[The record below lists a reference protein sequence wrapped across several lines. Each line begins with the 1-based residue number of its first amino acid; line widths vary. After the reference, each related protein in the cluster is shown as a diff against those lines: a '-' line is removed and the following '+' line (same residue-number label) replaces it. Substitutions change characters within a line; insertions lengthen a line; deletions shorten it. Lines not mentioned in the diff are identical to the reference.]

1 MSDFAQQRRMMVDG
15 QLRTYDVTDPSLLIA
30 MGSVPRE
37 LFVADPATAY
47 SDRPVAMAAGA
58 RRRMMTPMV
67 FARLV
72 QGAAPTTD
80 DSVLVVGAGTGY
92 GAAVLAALAGT
103 GRRTRIRLRRSQS
116 SAEKTLAGLAL
127 PNVTVVV
134 GPLKAGHPARSP
146 YAAILIEGAIDVEPT
161 ELLKQLSPGG
171 RLACV
176 MGRGRAGRAVLYT
189 RNGDVVGQRTLT
201 EAAAP
206 HLEEFAAAAEFVF

>member
-58 RRRMMTPMV
+58 GRRMMTPMV

-92 GAAVLAALAGT
+92 GAAVLAALAGRVVALESAPALA
-103 GRRTRIRLRRSQS
+103 G
-116 SAEKTLAGLAL
+116 SAEKTLSGLAL

-146 YAAILIEGAIDVEPT
+146 YAAIIIEGAIDVEPT

-206 HLEEFAAAAEFVF
+206 HLEEFAAAAEFIF

>member
-47 SDRPVAMAAGA
+47 SDRPVAMA
-58 RRRMMTPMV
+58 PMV

-72 QGAAPTTD
+72 QGAAPTMD

-92 GAAVLAALAGT
+92 GAAVLAALAGRVVALESALALA
-103 GRRTRIRLRRSQS
+103 G
-116 SAEKTLAGLAL
+116 SAEKTLAGLAV

-134 GPLKAGHPARSP
+134 GPLKAGHPAGAP
-146 YAAILIEGAIDVEPT
+146 YAAILVEGAIDVEPT

>member
-58 RRRMMTPMV
+58 ARRMMTPMV

-72 QGAAPTTD
+72 QGAAPVASDT
-80 DSVLVVGAGTGY
+80 VLVVGAGTGY
-92 GAAVLAALAGT
+92 GAAVLAALAG
-103 GRRTRIRLRRSQS
+103 RVVALESDPALAA
-116 SAEKTLAGLAL
+116 SAETTLAGLAVS
-127 PNVTVVV
+127 NVTVVR
-134 GPLKAGHPARSP
+134 GPLKAGHPAGSP
-146 YAAILIEGAIDVEPT
+146 YAAILVEGAIDVEPT
-161 ELLKQLSPGG
+161 ELLKQLAPGG

-176 MGRGRAGRAVLYT
+176 MGRGRAGRAVLYS